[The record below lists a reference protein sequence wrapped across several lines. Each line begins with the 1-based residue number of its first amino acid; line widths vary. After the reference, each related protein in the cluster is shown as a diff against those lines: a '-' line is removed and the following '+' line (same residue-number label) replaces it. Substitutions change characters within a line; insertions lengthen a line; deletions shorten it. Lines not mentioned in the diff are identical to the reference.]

1 MKREKKKVSILSDIE
16 KSGKGKKLVC
26 VCVCGGETEREREKE
41 NKERSLKCERVVVT
55 YRNANIW
62 VLRELVGTGKSC
74 RTRSDDDHV
83 GVGVLVEILEVPR
96 GHFPADLALLD
107 RLEGVSI
114 EGTGVSP
121 STHLDARELARPPH
135 GGCLWCRPRRRQELV
150 ALHNVHSR

>member
-1 MKREKKKVSILSDIE
+1 MKREKKKSAFFPIS
-16 KSGKGKKLVC
+16 KNRAKGKNWC

-41 NKERSLKCERVVVT
+41 KKERSLKCERVVVT